1 MFQLVKFTVL
11 QFQFYFWQKSF
22 EGAYSYRAHE
32 LMISKY
38 YVLMETA
45 YYVCTDLLC
54 TFLFFNF
61 ITNTK
66 DLTFSGLF
74 VSLLV
79 KIDSTKRRITWTDVF
94 ALYQIL
100 HLQNEVL
107 KGLVN
112 N

>member
-11 QFQFYFWQKSF
+11 QFQFHFWQKSL
-22 EGAYSYRAHE
+22 EWAYNYRAQE
-32 LMISKY
+32 LIISKY
-38 YVLMETA
+38 YVLMKTA
-45 YYVCTDLLC
+45 YYVYTDLLC
-54 TFLFFNF
+54 TFLFFNI

-79 KIDSTKRRITWTDVF
+79 KIDSTKRRITCTDVF

-100 HLQNEVL
+100 HLQNKVL
-107 KGLVN
+107 KGLLN